1 MTVADRRFENVGT
14 GSSAWM
20 TESVGGIV
28 AIVLT
33 ILGLAH
39 VAPVLLVAIALI
51 AAGAAL
57 VIRGAGIVRE
67 YGHLLQREGSTAM
80 EVGGG
85 SALYV
90 ELLAGTAGIV
100 LGILA
105 LLNVDPPDLVAIGV
119 IAFGGALVLSTGAS
133 ARLTGGRIAVSNNDL
148 RAQGVISEITAS
160 SAGVQALAGLTAIV
174 LGILALAGFSSMVLV
189 LVALLTLGAF
199 ILLNGV
205 SMSGA
210 VMTAFRQ
217 I

>member
-1 MTVADRRFENVGT
+1 MTVADRHFESVGN

-39 VAPVLLVAIALI
+39 VAPVFLVAIALI
-51 AAGAAL
+51 AASAAL

-67 YGHLLQREGSTAM
+67 YSRLLQRETSTVV

-90 ELLAGTAGIV
+90 ELLAGGAGIV

-105 LLNVDPPDLVAIGV
+105 LLNVDPTDLVAIGV
-119 IAFGGALVLSTGAS
+119 IALGGALVLSTSAS
-133 ARLTGGRIAVSNNDL
+133 VRLVGTRIAATRDEERMQN
-148 RAQGVISEITAS
+148 VIMEITAS

-174 LGILALAGFSSMVLV
+174 LGILALAGFSPVILV
-189 LVALLTLGAF
+189 LVALLTLGSF

-205 SMSGA
+205 SISGA
-210 VMTAFRQ
+210 VMTAFR
-217 I
+217 